1 MARKC
6 METFEK
12 IDRGIIESFSVLKDS
27 ASIGLYGKRGANGV
41 ILVTTRREG
50 KTRVQD
56 ISTFTEIKATET
68 NTVPDF
74 LVAGI
79 VTDEQGQPKA
89 ELKHSRSQYNYWRN
103 NRCKW
108 PLSSENTEG

>member
-1 MARKC
+1 MHLLVYMA
-6 METFEK
+6 
-12 IDRGIIESFSVLKDS
+12 SVVQM
-27 ASIGLYGKRGANGV
+27 GMV
-41 ILVTTRREG
+41 LVTTRREG

-74 LVAGI
+74 LVTGI

-89 ELKHSRSQYNYWRN
+89 GVSIVVPNTTIGAITDANGRFRLKTRRIVICGSHLLDIKR
-103 NRCKW
+103 
-108 PLSSENTEG
+108 

>member
-1 MARKC
+1 MVDGKEMS

-56 ISTFTEIKATET
+56 ISTFTEIKAT
-68 NTVPDF
+68 DF
-74 LVAGI
+74 LVTGI

-89 ELKHSRSQYNYWRN
+89 GVSIVV
-103 NRCKW
+103 
-108 PLSSENTEG
+108 PNTTIGAITMQMVAFV